1 MGDIVMDRLA
11 EGGRYGRERVRD
23 DRACRGCDLGS
34 NKTETQIER
43 TLVLT
48 SVKST

>member
-1 MGDIVMDRLA
+1 MDRLA

-23 DRACRGCDLGS
+23 DRVYRGCDLSS
-34 NKTETQIER
+34 NKSETQIER